1 METITESSSDFD
13 LSLVIPTHNSS
24 RFLAETVQCIVAIVA
39 RDSVKYEILIVD
51 DGSTDDTW
59 LTIVNLAVDNPRV
72 RGIRLRDNSGQHCA
86 TLCGIRHSTGSVVVT
101 LDDDL
106 QHSPE
111 FIPQLLVPLK
121 NGEFD
126 AVFAVFQDLRTGLVR
141 KIGSR
146 VIQGVYRWLGLI
158 DSSLNVSSFRSMS
171 RSVAD
176 AVSKSVITQPVV
188 NAEIAR
194 VAGRV
199 TNVPLPHGVSLR
211 GKSGYSFKQ
220 IARLSRQILFS
231 YSSKPLLFGSRIATL
246 AGACIGG
253 FMGIVLLRAMILGSK
268 TPGWVSIMAVVSF
281 SSLPVLFVL
290 AIIAEYLALLL
301 GQNRE
306 DSLYV
311 IRGKVSLQ
319 SKTVGFNLKTDALS
333 PKQNINPEI
342 N

>member
-24 RFLAETVQCIVAIVA
+24 RFLAETVQCIVAVVA

-51 DGSTDDTW
+51 DGSSDDTW

-72 RGIRLRDNSGQHCA
+72 RGIRLRDNSGQNCA

-141 KIGSR
+141 KIGSC

-158 DSSLNVSSFRSMS
+158 DSSSNVSSFRSMS

-176 AVSKSVITQPVV
+176 AVSKSSITQPVV

-199 TNVPLPHGVSLR
+199 TNVPLPHGVSVR
-211 GKSGYSFKQ
+211 GESGYSFKQ

-253 FMGIVLLRAMILGSK
+253 FTGIVLLRALILGSK
-268 TPGWVSIMAVVSF
+268 TPGWLSIMAVVSF
-281 SSLPVLFVL
+281 STLPVLFVL

-311 IRGKVSLQ
+311 IRGEVNLQ
-319 SKTVGFNLKTDALS
+319 SKTVGFNLEPDALS
-333 PKQNINPEI
+333 PKQSINPEI

>member
-1 METITESSSDFD
+1 MESITESNSDFD

-51 DGSTDDTW
+51 DGSSDDTW

-72 RGIRLRDNSGQHCA
+72 RGIQLRDNSGQHCA
-86 TLCGIRHSTGSVVVT
+86 TLCGIRHSSGSVVVT

-111 FIPQLLVPLK
+111 FIPQLLAPLK

-158 DSSLNVSSFRSMS
+158 DSSSNVSSFRSMS

-176 AVSKSVITQPVV
+176 AVSKSSITQPVV

-199 TNVPLPHGVSLR
+199 TNVSFPHGVSVR

-253 FMGIVLLRAMILGSK
+253 FMGIVLLRALILGSK
-268 TPGWVSIMAVVSF
+268 APGWVSTMALVSF

-311 IRGKVSLQ
+311 IRGKVNLQ
-319 SKTVGFNLKTDALS
+319 PKTVGFSLKPDALS
-333 PKQNINPEI
+333 PKQSINPEI